1 MDTIPTTDP
10 VRALQAALATL
21 PDATNLAELT
31 SHHFCPG
38 LYARE
43 LIVPAGYVAVGKVHK
58 EQNLFFLLQGTATL
72 ATPDGPVEI
81 TAPYMVITK
90 PGEKRAVYAHTPCL
104 FMNVHPNPDDTQD
117 LEVLES
123 RYITPEALPAPEP
136 QELIA

>member
-1 MDTIPTTDP
+1 MS
-10 VRALQAALATL
+10 QL

-31 SHHFCPG
+31 SHHFCRG

-43 LIVPAGYVAVGKVHK
+43 LLVPAGYVAVGKVHK
-58 EQNLFFLLQGTATL
+58 EQNLFFLLQGAAML

-81 TAPYMVITK
+81 SAPFMVVTQ
-90 PGEKRAVYAHTPCL
+90 PGMKRAVYAHTDCL
-104 FMNVHPNPDDTQD
+104 FMNVHPNPDDEQD